1 MNTSMKTSRFRS
13 LALVAVAAAFPFFA
27 GCADK
32 PAEAP
37 TTEETVAVEE
47 VEEVEVPPVTTD
59 GAAPAAT
66 DGAAMDAA
74 STEVTAAMA
83 ELDEAD
89 RTAALAQKI
98 CPVSDEALGSMGKP
112 LKVEVEGRTVFICC
126 EGCRDPLLKEPAKYL
141 AKLDAPAAQ

>member
-1 MNTSMKTSRFRS
+1 MTIYLRTLTS
-13 LALVAVAAAFPFFA
+13 LAFASAFVAFT

-37 TTEETVAVEE
+37 TTEETVT
-47 VEEVEVPPVTTD
+47 VEEVEVPALDPT
-59 GAAPAAT
+59 APAAT
-66 DGAAMDAA
+66 DGAAMDSAT
-74 STEVTAAMA
+74 TEITAAMA

-98 CPVSDEALGSMGKP
+98 CPVSDEPLGSMGTP

-126 EGCRDPLLKEPAKYL
+126 EGCRDHLLKEPAKFL
-141 AKLDAPAAQ
+141 AKLDAPAAK